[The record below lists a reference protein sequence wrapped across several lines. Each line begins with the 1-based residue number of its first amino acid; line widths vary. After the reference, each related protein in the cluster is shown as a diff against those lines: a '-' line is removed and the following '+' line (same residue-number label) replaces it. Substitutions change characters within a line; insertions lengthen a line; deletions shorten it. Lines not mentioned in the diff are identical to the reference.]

1 MGGSG
6 HPMGVS
12 LEFYMHRLCPISK
25 VPQHKIMEKL
35 PIIHRSATF
44 AKGTSEHMNQFH
56 QIGTAIIGD
65 GTNLLF
71 FFVLISL
78 ASAALTG
85 IFTDKWPRLS
95 RFSRHSP
102 AILVTIGIFGSFWG
116 ISIGLINFDAQDI
129 QKTTPLLLNGLKV
142 KFISSLMGVFFS
154 IIVKLC
160 QSFSNN
166 RTSGTYHPPIQGNV
180 VEVLAQIRD
189 ESREYARQHAM
200 LLETIKTSLVGD
212 GESSIGTQLL
222 KLRTATA
229 DAFGDLNRNTL
240 AGLKEVGEASDRGF
254 HTLTVEFRA
263 FAKRMAENNSK
274 ALIEAL
280 KEVIRDFNEKIHEQF
295 GDNFKQLNLAV
306 AALLTW
312 QENYKTHV
320 ERLTEQFNLAL
331 NGIEQTKN
339 ALNVILARSE
349 RFVGVAETL
358 GGLLGYLDKQIKDMT
373 LHLQAFSDL
382 ANNAKDAFPII
393 RTNLEH
399 LTTGF
404 KDAVEDSV
412 QHVNLAVKSLSEAVE
427 KSAHKGK
434 SLLEAHNSA
443 FDAILKNFNQLDTKA
458 RQHVEQVFRQANDH
472 LHKLAEEA
480 SRFLQAQTGDIHRI
494 IEGARQE
501 FHGTVSRMAK
511 ENSEV
516 LSKQIAQLDQD
527 LQEQLKKAL
536 EKMGSHLAT
545 LSGKFVQD
553 YTPLTDRLREV
564 VLIADGIVLPEKRRA

>member
-1 MGGSG
+1 
-6 HPMGVS
+6 
-12 LEFYMHRLCPISK
+12 
-25 VPQHKIMEKL
+25 
-35 PIIHRSATF
+35 
-44 AKGTSEHMNQFH
+44 MNQFH

-166 RTSGTYHPPIQGNV
+166 KTSGTYHPPIQGNV

-189 ESREYARQHAM
+189 ESRESARQHAM

-212 GESSIGTQLL
+212 GESSVGTQLL
-222 KLRTATA
+222 KLRTTTA

-240 AGLKEVGEASDRGF
+240 ALR
-254 HTLTVEFRA
+254 TEFRT
-263 FAKRMAENNSK
+263 FAERVAENNSK

-312 QENYKTHV
+312 QENYKTYI
-320 ERLTEQFNLAL
+320 ERLTDQFNLAL

-349 RFVGVAETL
+349 KFAGVAESL
-358 GGLLGYLDKQIKDMT
+358 GGLLGYLDKRIKDMT
-373 LHLQAFSDL
+373 LS
-382 ANNAKDAFPII
+382 
-393 RTNLEH
+393 
-399 LTTGF
+399 
-404 KDAVEDSV
+404 S
-412 QHVNLAVKSLSEAVE
+412 
-427 KSAHKGK
+427 
-434 SLLEAHNSA
+434 
-443 FDAILKNFNQLDTKA
+443 
-458 RQHVEQVFRQANDH
+458 
-472 LHKLAEEA
+472 
-480 SRFLQAQTGDIHRI
+480 
-494 IEGARQE
+494 
-501 FHGTVSRMAK
+501 
-511 ENSEV
+511 
-516 LSKQIAQLDQD
+516 SKF
-527 LQEQLKKAL
+527 
-536 EKMGSHLAT
+536 T
-545 LSGKFVQD
+545 
-553 YTPLTDRLREV
+553 
-564 VLIADGIVLPEKRRA
+564 

>member
-1 MGGSG
+1 
-6 HPMGVS
+6 
-12 LEFYMHRLCPISK
+12 
-25 VPQHKIMEKL
+25 
-35 PIIHRSATF
+35 
-44 AKGTSEHMNQFH
+44 
-56 QIGTAIIGD
+56 
-65 GTNLLF
+65 
-71 FFVLISL
+71 
-78 ASAALTG
+78 
-85 IFTDKWPRLS
+85 
-95 RFSRHSP
+95 
-102 AILVTIGIFGSFWG
+102 
-116 ISIGLINFDAQDI
+116 
-129 QKTTPLLLNGLKV
+129 
-142 KFISSLMGVFFS
+142 MGVFFS

-166 RTSGTYHPPIQGNV
+166 KTSGTYHPPIQGNV

-189 ESREYARQHAM
+189 ESRESARQHAM

-212 GESSIGTQLL
+212 GESSVGTQLL
-222 KLRTATA
+222 KLRTTTA

-240 AGLKEVGEASDRGF
+240 ALR
-254 HTLTVEFRA
+254 TEFRT
-263 FAKRMAENNSK
+263 FAERVAENNSK

-312 QENYKTHV
+312 QENYKTYI
-320 ERLTEQFNLAL
+320 ERLTDQFNLAL

-349 RFVGVAETL
+349 KFAGVAESL
-358 GGLLGYLDKQIKDMT
+358 GGLLGYLDKRIKDMT

-443 FDAILKNFNQLDTKA
+443 FDAILKNFSQLDAKA
-458 RQHVEQVFRQANDH
+458 RQHAEQVFRQANDH
-472 LHKLAEEA
+472 LRELAEEA

-516 LSKQIAQLDQD
+516 LSKQIIQLDQD

-553 YTPLTDRLREV
+553 YTPLTDRLYEV
-564 VLIADGIVLPEKRRA
+564 VRIADGIVLPEKRRA

>member
-1 MGGSG
+1 
-6 HPMGVS
+6 
-12 LEFYMHRLCPISK
+12 
-25 VPQHKIMEKL
+25 
-35 PIIHRSATF
+35 
-44 AKGTSEHMNQFH
+44 MNQFH

-129 QKTTPLLLNGLKV
+129 QKTTPLLLDGLKV

-166 RTSGTYHPPIQGNV
+166 RTSGTYHPPIPGNV

-189 ESREYARQHAM
+189 ESRESAWQHAV

-222 KLRTATA
+222 KLRTTTA

-240 AGLKEVGEASDRGF
+240 VLR
-254 HTLTVEFRA
+254 TEFRT
-263 FAKRMAENNSK
+263 FAERMAENNSK

-280 KEVIRDFNEKIHEQF
+280 KEVIHDFNEKIHEQF

-320 ERLTEQFNLAL
+320 ERLTDQFNLAL

-349 RFVGVAETL
+349 KFAGVAETL

-427 KSAHKGK
+427 KSAHDVVRITEHQEKTLVEASNRFNAIVDQSLNGLTRNLEGIVTGYAAK
-434 SLLEAHNSA
+434 LNDLFNQFWDKSDSLLEAHDSA
-443 FDAILKNFNQLDTKA
+443 FDTILKNFNQLDTKA
-458 RQHVEQVFRQANDH
+458 RQHAEQVFRQANDH
-472 LHKLAEEA
+472 LRKLAEEA
-480 SRFLQAQTGDIHRI
+480 IRFLQSQTGDIHRI
-494 IEGARQE
+494 VEGARQE
-501 FHGTVSRMAK
+501 FHGAVSRMAK
-511 ENSEV
+511 ENGEV
-516 LSKQIAQLDQD
+516 LSKQIAQLDRD

-536 EKMGSHLAT
+536 ENMGSHLAS
-545 LSGKFVQD
+545 LSQKFVQD
-553 YTPLTDRLREV
+553 YTPLTNRLREV
-564 VLIADGIVLPEKRRA
+564 VRIADGITLPEKRRA

>member
-1 MGGSG
+1 
-6 HPMGVS
+6 
-12 LEFYMHRLCPISK
+12 
-25 VPQHKIMEKL
+25 
-35 PIIHRSATF
+35 
-44 AKGTSEHMNQFH
+44 MNQFH

-129 QKTTPLLLNGLKV
+129 QKTTPLLLDGLKV

-154 IIVKLC
+154 IIVKLY

-166 RTSGTYHPPIQGNV
+166 RTSGTYHPPIQGNI

-189 ESREYARQHAM
+189 ESRGSARQHAV

-212 GESSIGTQLL
+212 GESSVGTQLL

-240 AGLKEVGEASDRGF
+240 ALR
-254 HTLTVEFRA
+254 TEFRT
-263 FAKRMAENNSK
+263 FAERVAENNSK

-280 KEVIRDFNEKIHEQF
+280 KEVIRDFNEKIHEQL

-349 RFVGVAETL
+349 KFTGVAETL
-358 GGLLGYLDKQIKDMT
+358 GGLLGYLDKQIKDMA
-373 LHLQAFSDL
+373 LHLRAFSDL

-427 KSAHKGK
+427 KSTHDIVRITEHQEKTLVEASNRFNAIINQSLNGLAQNLEAVVTGYAAKLNDFFNQFWDKGE

-443 FDAILKNFNQLDTKA
+443 FDATLKNFNQLDAQA
-458 RQHVEQVFRQANDH
+458 RQHAEQVFRQTNDH

-480 SRFLQAQTGDIHRI
+480 SRFLQAQTGGIHRI

-501 FHGTVSRMAK
+501 FHGAVSRMAK

-516 LSKQIAQLDQD
+516 LSKQIAQLDRD

-536 EKMGSHLAT
+536 ENMGSHLAS
-545 LSGKFVQD
+545 LSQKFVQD
-553 YTPLTDRLREV
+553 YTPLTDRLYEV
-564 VLIADGIVLPEKRRA
+564 VRIADGIVLPEKRRA